1 MHKYLSHVN
10 KRKSESMQHEP
21 WELVPELKKEHLE
34 SLANLLV
41 LVRGEV
47 IDRHEPELGDTRLSL
62 GIRAYECCRTR
73 IILNYGTTDFLWLS
87 IINSTGRFTF
97 AINGVPVRFSRN
109 APNALPDRKLIRSA
123 EAEIQMELFAQEGP
137 SYTEV
142 HWFLV
147 IDSPYDTP
155 VENAYFVGYDES
167 NTIVCKWEIPVSDH
181 VLALGDVN
189 EDKPEAVAVE
199 PAAAKLKT
207 VKKKKNV
214 DEND

>member
-1 MHKYLSHVN
+1 MHKMYRTSTN
-10 KRKSESMQHEP
+10 KVCDSMQHEP

-73 IILNYGTTDFLWLS
+73 IILNHGATDFPWLS

-123 EAEIQMELFAQEGP
+123 EAESQMELFAQEGP

-155 VENAYFVGYDES
+155 VENAYFVGYDET
-167 NTIVCKWEIPVSDH
+167 NKIVCKWEIPVSDH

-189 EDKPEAVAVE
+189 QEKPEAVTVK

-207 VKKKKNV
+207 RKKNV

>member
-1 MHKYLSHVN
+1 
-10 KRKSESMQHEP
+10 
-21 WELVPELKKEHLE
+21 
-34 SLANLLV
+34 
-41 LVRGEV
+41 
-47 IDRHEPELGDTRLSL
+47 
-62 GIRAYECCRTR
+62 
-73 IILNYGTTDFLWLS
+73 
-87 IINSTGRFTF
+87 
-97 AINGVPVRFSRN
+97 
-109 APNALPDRKLIRSA
+109 
-123 EAEIQMELFAQEGP
+123 MELFAQEGP

-167 NTIVCKWEIPVSDH
+167 NNIVCKWEIPVSDH